1 MATGAIIVAWVWIR
15 EGRERRKQGR
25 FAPTSVKH
33 KQATLGKRL
42 SWYYHLLPL
51 LQWRHLHFMMRSP
64 PPCAVLRSHCTLFI
78 SLPQMI
84 TSPLFCNLPL
94 PRAASVLLS
103 CLPCD
108 VSLMLQAA
116 LWHFLTFHCFPS
128 AIILFCVLQALL
140 LCCTFFSMLGHLV
153 RAVGPQ
159 NVVTLLN
166 ITENSEALKC
176 C

>member
-33 KQATLGKRL
+33 KRATLGKRL

-84 TSPLFCNLPL
+84 TSPLFCNLLL

-103 CLPCD
+103 CLPVMSHLCFKQPCD
-108 VSLMLQAA
+108 TSWPFTVSLLPSSSSVSCKPC
-116 LWHFLTFHCFPS
+116 CFVVPS
-128 AIILFCVLQALL
+128 SPCWGI
-140 LCCTFFSMLGHLV
+140 
-153 RAVGPQ
+153 
-159 NVVTLLN
+159 
-166 ITENSEALKC
+166 
-176 C
+176 